1 MWLEATEEATIV
13 TDESN
18 TEVTLA
24 IEIAKTAEP
33 PETSE
38 KIQTITFGND
48 SIQGNYTLGN
58 LSIFSK
64 YSLLNY

>member
-13 TDESN
+13 TDEPN
-18 TEVTLA
+18 TEVTLTT
-24 IEIAKTAEP
+24 EVAKTTEP

-38 KIQTITFGND
+38 KVQTLTFGNG

-64 YSLLNY
+64 NNIH